1 MSANVPT
8 ASVVKIGAKKC
19 KPFILEVM
27 IYSPKS
33 GFKADVVVERGCTA
47 DNSSVWKFV
56 FDLYKKNAAGTGFDQ
71 LIHVSYRGLTPAEN
85 AAIAGMIDGLSD
97 AQTDQLPALNAASE
111 NFHNSPTPANQAA
124 VAKAAQSVVNA
135 GS

>member
-33 GFKADVVVERGCTA
+33 GYKADVVVERGCTA

-85 AAIAGMIDGLSD
+85 VAIAGMIDGLSD
-97 AQTDQLPALNAASE
+97 SQAAQLPALNAASE

-124 VAKAAQSVVNA
+124 VAQAAQTVVNA
-135 GS
+135 

>member
-8 ASVVKIGAKKC
+8 ASVVKIGAKQC

-33 GFKADVVVERGCTA
+33 GYKADVVVERGCTA

-56 FDLYKKNAAGTGFDQ
+56 FDLYKKNAAGTFDQ

-85 AAIAGMIDGLSD
+85 AAIAGMVDGLSD
-97 AQTDQLPALNAASE
+97 TQTAQLPALNAASE
-111 NFHNSPTPANQAA
+111 DFHNNPTPANQAA
-124 VAKAAQSVVNA
+124 VAKAAQTVVNA
-135 GS
+135 

>member
-8 ASVVKIGAKKC
+8 ASVVKIGPKKC

-85 AAIAGMIDGLSD
+85 AAIAGMIDGMTD
-97 AQTDQLPALNAASE
+97 AQTNQLPALNAASE
-111 NFHNSPTPANQAA
+111 AFNNAPTPANQAA
-124 VAKAAQSVVNA
+124 VSQAAKNVVNA
-135 GS
+135 

>member
-8 ASVVKIGAKKC
+8 ASVVKIGPKKC

-33 GFKADVVVERGCTA
+33 GFKAEVVVERGCTA

-85 AAIAGMIDGLSD
+85 AAIAGMIDGMSD
-97 AQTDQLPALNAASE
+97 AQAGQLPALNSASE
-111 NFHNSPTPANQAA
+111 AFHNDPSAANQTA
-124 VAKAAQSVVNA
+124 VAQAAQNVVNA
-135 GS
+135 

>member
-1 MSANVPT
+1 M
-8 ASVVKIGAKKC
+8 IGAKKC

-33 GFKADVVVERGCTA
+33 GYKADVVVERGCTA

-56 FDLYKKNAAGTGFDQ
+56 FDLYKKNAAGTFDQ

-85 AAIAGMIDGLSD
+85 ARLFG
-97 AQTDQLPALNAASE
+97 AATAVT
-111 NFHNSPTPANQAA
+111 HRAA
-124 VAKAAQSVVNA
+124 WYPRRDPWTSTT
-135 GS
+135 SSRR

>member
-1 MSANVPT
+1 MSANVST
-8 ASVVKIGAKKC
+8 ASVVKVGTKKC

-33 GFKADVVVERGCTA
+33 GFKASVVVERGCTA

-85 AAIAGMIDGLSD
+85 AAIAGMIDGMTDSQ
-97 AQTDQLPALNAASE
+97 ADQLPALNAAAESF
-111 NFHNSPTPANQAA
+111 NANPTAANQAA
-124 VAKAAQSVVNA
+124 VTQAAQNVVNA
-135 GS
+135 